1 MPSDLLHGFRVGHWK
16 IEPLKGTITG
26 PDDESCHL
34 QPKVMDVLVCLAA
47 RANEPVTRDELL
59 KEVWGEHAVSD
70 EPLTHAI
77 GELRRALQDDR
88 GHPKYIKTIPK
99 RGYRLIR
106 AVRMVD
112 RSAGQ
117 SATEEQGPEIGT
129 VAIQGNRFFKHPV
142 ATFGAVGF
150 IAIVVIFVVFDKVV
164 MTSDTAG
171 ETISEKLTVAV
182 LPFDD
187 LSRDGAFQYLADGLT
202 DDLITQLAQV
212 KKMSITAR
220 RTVFA
225 FKGATP
231 DARDLGASLNVRY
244 VVEGSLRP
252 IGDQLRFTVQ
262 LIDSQTGNHLWAA
275 AFDRSAANFEQ
286 EVDNLLDVVMAR
298 LQREILGDQAE
309 RLVAIEPESM
319 TAQQLVDRAVAWL
332 VIGPTARGAADD
344 GSEAPD
350 YVDYATRALRIEP
363 DNARALAI
371 HAAGLEYSTRVL
383 PPDKRA
389 AAGEEALPLANRAL
403 ALAPNDPVVAY
414 LAAFVQQFNG
424 SVGLPM
430 GLQLMS
436 RAAQLDP
443 FNSHPLA
450 VQGLFVIRDGLHSY
464 SDERIREGVQLVRN
478 ALSDSPDHPNAGLWS
493 WYIGQAFL
501 YLDETASAIP
511 FLRRATESNP
521 SNTLFLSI
529 LAIAY
534 ARNGQEAEAMTAVD
548 QAMSVVPNITI
559 SDIRREWSHSFR
571 NGRTDKIEARITVLR
586 ELGFPE

>member
-1 MPSDLLHGFRVGHWK
+1 
-16 IEPLKGTITG
+16 
-26 PDDESCHL
+26 
-34 QPKVMDVLVCLAA
+34 MDVLVCLAA

-129 VAIQGNRFFKHPV
+129 VAIQGNRFFKRPV

-150 IAIVVIFVVFDKVV
+150 VAIVVILIVFDKVV